1 MIHLTVQQLSS
12 YLDGQ
17 LVGSASDNVQSHL
30 AACRDCST
38 RFTLLERIES
48 ILSESLSIDPGEEFF
63 RELETEVGSRI
74 RERGQRDKD
83 LSTPAVSA
91 RYLER
96 PVQAG
101 AANGRTEV
109 RPANSR
115 TDARASGS
123 RAEERAAS
131 QRPDAR
137 TGERRALDRA
147 NDHRAADT
155 RSERVAPLGRAEP
168 APYRPTPKRSNSGAW
183 LAFAALAVVAGS
195 VGVVVS
201 RTSFVSAWI
210 TPHLG
215 LGPEERSLASRALS
229 QPATPETTATEA
241 PAVEPPGD
249 PTPSDTDATPRHDW
263 NPWEPPSSHTSTA
276 DDEMAPNSDSDSGDD
291 QADSPEPSTMR
302 GDEVIATPDSS
313 RRSRTTAAD
322 PFRALGTESLGPVRA
337 AQQLSDMAN
346 ADPTAARFETAA
358 DGWERALDTM
368 GGVPEQVAVRQLL
381 SDALFRAW
389 QAGPTR
395 ARAEAAKS
403 ALKTYLLFAPSGWER
418 EQAKSR
424 LTKLGG

>member
-38 RFTLLERIES
+38 RFALLERIEA
-48 ILSESLSIDPGEEFF
+48 ILSESLSIDPGDEFF
-63 RELETEVGSRI
+63 RELEAEVGSRI
-74 RERGQRDKD
+74 RERGQRDRD
-83 LSTPAVSA
+83 PSTPAVSA
-91 RYLER
+91 RYLESPTQAR
-96 PVQAG
+96 P
-101 AANGRTEV
+101 ANGRTDRAPNGRTDRAPNARTDH
-109 RPANSR
+109 RPAN
-115 TDARASGS
+115 TGVDARVASTHARVS
-123 RAEERAAS
+123 EERIAS
-131 QRPDAR
+131 
-137 TGERRALDRA
+137 LK
-147 NDHRAADT
+147 H
-155 RSERVAPLGRAEP
+155 RSEAAPP
-168 APYRPTPKRSNSGAW
+168 QYRPAAKRSGSGAW

-210 TPHLG
+210 APHLG

-229 QPATPETTATEA
+229 PAVTPETTTTDNT
-241 PAVEPPGD
+241 PTVESPGN
-249 PTPSDTDATPRHDW
+249 PTPSDAGSAKHEW
-263 NPWEPPSSHTSTA
+263 NPWEPPSSHSSTA
-276 DDEMAPNSDSDSGDD
+276 DDEMVPGSTPDTNDD
-291 QADSPEPSTMR
+291 QADAPEPSTMR
-302 GDEVIATPDSS
+302 ADEIIATPDSS
-313 RRSRTTAAD
+313 RRSRATASD

-381 SDALFRAW
+381 ADALYRAW
-389 QAGPTR
+389 QAEPTR
-395 ARAEAAKS
+395 ARAEAAKT
-403 ALKTYLLFAPSGWER
+403 AIKTYLLFAPSGWER
-418 EQAKSR
+418 EQAKTR

>member
-38 RFTLLERIES
+38 RFALLERIEA
-48 ILSESLSIDPGEEFF
+48 ILSESLSIDPGDEFF
-63 RELETEVGSRI
+63 RELEAEVGSRI

-91 RYLER
+91 RYLESPAQAR
-96 PVQAG
+96 P
-101 AANGRTEV
+101 ANGRTDRAPSARTDH
-109 RPANSR
+109 RPAN
-115 TDARASGS
+115 TGADARVVNTQARISEERIAPAMH
-123 RAEERAAS
+123 RAEAAPP
-131 QRPDAR
+131 Q
-137 TGERRALDRA
+137 
-147 NDHRAADT
+147 
-155 RSERVAPLGRAEP
+155 
-168 APYRPTPKRSNSGAW
+168 YRPSPKRSGSGAW

-201 RTSFVSAWI
+201 RSSFVSAWI
-210 TPHLG
+210 VPHLG

-229 QPATPETTATEA
+229 PAATPETTTTDST
-241 PAVEPPGD
+241 PTVESPGN
-249 PTPSDTDATPRHDW
+249 PTPSDAGSGKHEW
-263 NPWEPPSSHTSTA
+263 NPWEPPSSNSSTA
-276 DDEMAPNSDSDSGDD
+276 DDETAPGSAPDANDD
-291 QADSPEPSTMR
+291 QADAPEPSTMR
-302 GDEVIATPDSS
+302 ADEIIATPDSS
-313 RRSRTTAAD
+313 RRSRATASD

-381 SDALFRAW
+381 ADALYRAW
-389 QAGPTR
+389 QAEPTR
-395 ARAEAAKS
+395 AHAEAAKT
-403 ALKTYLLFAPSGWER
+403 AIKTYLLFAPSGWER
-418 EQAKSR
+418 EQAKTR

>member
-38 RFTLLERIES
+38 RFALLERIEA
-48 ILSESLSIDPGEEFF
+48 ILSDSLSIDPGEEFF
-63 RELETEVGSRI
+63 RELVSEVGSRI

-83 LSTPAVSA
+83 LSTPPVSSV
-91 RYLER
+91 RYLESPTQAR
-96 PVQAG
+96 AAG
-101 AANGRTEV
+101 ARGDMRTANARVEA
-109 RPANSR
+109 RPASTIVDPRMENS
-115 TDARASGS
+115 
-123 RAEERAAS
+123 
-131 QRPDAR
+131 
-137 TGERRALDRA
+137 
-147 NDHRAADT
+147 
-155 RSERVAPLGRAEP
+155 RSERVARAERRGGPP
-168 APYRPTPKRSNSGAW
+168 ASRPHRPASPKPSGSSGAW

-210 TPHLG
+210 APHLG

-229 QPATPETTATEA
+229 QAVTPETTATEM
-241 PAVEPPGD
+241 PTVEPPGE
-249 PTPSDTDATPRHDW
+249 PTPPDPDNAGREW
-263 NPWEPPSSHTSTA
+263 NPWVPPSSHSSTA
-276 DDEMAPNSDSDSGDD
+276 DNDMTPDSDTEFDD
-291 QADSPEPSTMR
+291 QAGLPEPSTMR
-302 GDEVIATPDSS
+302 GDEVLATPDSS
-313 RRSRTTAAD
+313 RRTRAAASD

-368 GGVPEQVAVRQLL
+368 GGVPEQVAVRQILA
-381 SDALFRAW
+381 DALYRAW
-389 QAGPTR
+389 QAEPTR

-403 ALKTYLLFAPSGWER
+403 SIKTYLLFAPSGWER
-418 EQAKSR
+418 EQAKTRLSR
-424 LTKLGG
+424 LGG